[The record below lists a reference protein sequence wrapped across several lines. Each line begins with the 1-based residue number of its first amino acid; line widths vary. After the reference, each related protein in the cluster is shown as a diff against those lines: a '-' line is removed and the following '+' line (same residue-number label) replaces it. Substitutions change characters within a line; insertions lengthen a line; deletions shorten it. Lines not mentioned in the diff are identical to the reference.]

1 MSILLQYNNITTG
14 LCNIS
19 YLEYYILNNNKIIYI
34 TKVLLWF
41 IINFFNI
48 HLFLVINILFLSF
61 FYILLLYFY
70 L

>member
-34 TKVLLWF
+34 TKILLWF
-41 IINFFNI
+41 NINFF
-48 HLFLVINILFLSF
+48 
-61 FYILLLYFY
+61 
-70 L
+70 